1 MLLGIDE
8 IASGKIP
15 TTPTISSIIA
25 GLQVQEAVKY
35 LHKKNEHL
43 LLNGK
48 GFVFNGNTN
57 DSYIVEYQK
66 KEDCLSHWTFENIVR
81 IDKKFEETRVM
92 DLFENKKSVLQFNN
106 EIVCALQDESGK
118 EFEFF
123 GNMNLLNAKDITI
136 NGNLMKPVSF
146 HNIGYSSDLY
156 ERIKECKLR
165 ELGVPWNDILSMGER
180 EVEFVGE
187 EVFSC

>member
-1 MLLGIDE
+1 M
-8 IASGKIP
+8 
-15 TTPTISSIIA
+15 
-25 GLQVQEAVKY
+25 
-35 LHKKNEHL
+35 
-43 LLNGK
+43 
-48 GFVFNGNTN
+48 FNGNTN